1 MNNSSSNNYES
12 EIKKLRDELNL
23 EKNNNKALKIEN
35 KKLNDIINYMKTENI
50 DLTNKIKVLES
61 QLNKLRLDLQ
71 NYKSN
76 NNINSNN
83 NIKISYNDPND
94 LILPVL
100 PGEKIMTVNFNTQG
114 TQYICNWSMSCK
126 KANVFVRLEE
136 ILNNEFPDLKKHDTY
151 FEVNTRRIK
160 RFQTLEENGIKNND
174 MINIF
179 LIDI

>member
-12 EIKKLRDELNL
+12 EIKKLRDELNI
-23 EKNNNKALKIEN
+23 EKNNNKTLKIEN
-35 KKLNDIINYMKTENI
+35 KKLNDIINSMKKENI
-50 DLTNKIKVLES
+50 DLTNKIKRLEA
-61 QLNKLRLDLQ
+61 QLNNLKLELQ
-71 NYKSN
+71 NNQTKKTG
-76 NNINSNN
+76 NININNSN
-83 NIKISYNDPND
+83 IFD
-94 LILPVL
+94 LIRPLGPD
-100 PGEKIMTVNFNTQG
+100 EEIMTVNFNTQG

-126 KANVFVRLEE
+126 KTNLFVRLEE
-136 ILNNEFPDLKKHDTY
+136 ILNNKFIDLKKHDTY

>member
-35 KKLNDIINYMKTENI
+35 KKLNDIINSMKKENI

-76 NNINSNN
+76 NNINISFNN
-83 NIKISYNDPND
+83 PDD
-94 LILPVL
+94 LVVPLL
-100 PGEKIMTVNFNTQG
+100 PGEKIMTLNFNTSG
-114 TQYICNWSMSCK
+114 TQYICNWSMACK
-126 KANVFVRLEE
+126 KANLFVRLEE
-136 ILNNEFPDLKKHDTY
+136 ILNNEFPELKKHDTY

>member
-12 EIKKLRDELNL
+12 EIKKLRDELNI

-35 KKLNDIINYMKTENI
+35 KKLNDIINSMKKENI
-50 DLTNKIKVLES
+50 DLTNKIKVLEE

-83 NIKISYNDPND
+83 NIKISYNDAND
-94 LILPVL
+94 LIVPLL
-100 PGEKIMTVNFNTQG
+100 PGEKIMTLIFNTQG
-114 TQYICNWSMSCK
+114 TQYIVSYGLACK
-126 KANVFVRLEE
+126 NTNLFVRLEE

-174 MINIF
+174 IINIF